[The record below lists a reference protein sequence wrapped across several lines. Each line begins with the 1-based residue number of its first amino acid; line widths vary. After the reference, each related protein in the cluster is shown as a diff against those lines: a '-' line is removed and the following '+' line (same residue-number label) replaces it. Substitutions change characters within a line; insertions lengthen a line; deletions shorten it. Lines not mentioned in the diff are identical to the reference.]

1 MYFIRGIFGDVEWR
15 WFCRT
20 PVPCIDCHV
29 FEIDVP
35 CISSSIYFCQLSR
48 GGCCYQ
54 TFGFLAA
61 DQGGG
66 LFVGFYLLGF
76 FPSPPTISGSFMS
89 LILVMNL
96 PSHLK
101 PAWGRKSGWD
111 HPKISVSLHKSNSF
125 TILQHNALKYACLAR
140 SLPAAL
146 PDCLREEWRPLGI
159 V

>member
-1 MYFIRGIFGDVEWR
+1 MSCIR
-15 WFCRT
+15 
-20 PVPCIDCHV
+20 CHI

-35 CISSSIYFCQLSR
+35 CILSGICFCQLGS

-61 DQGGG
+61 GQGGG

-76 FPSPPTISGSFMS
+76 FPSPITISSSFMS
-89 LILVMNL
+89 LILIVNL

-101 PAWGRKSGWD
+101 QARGLKSGQD

-125 TILQHNALKYACLAR
+125 TILQHNTLKYACLAC

>member
-1 MYFIRGIFGDVEWR
+1 MEWR

-20 PVPCIDCHV
+20 PVSCIHCHI
-29 FEIDVP
+29 FEIDGP
-35 CISSSIYFCQLSR
+35 CISSGIYFCQLGC
-48 GGCCYQ
+48 GGCCCQ
-54 TFGFLAA
+54 TFGFLTA

-76 FPSPPTISGSFMS
+76 FPSPSTISGSFTS
-89 LILVMNL
+89 LIMVVNL

-101 PAWGRKSGWD
+101 PARGCKSGRD

-125 TILQHNALKYACLAR
+125 TILQHNTLKYACLAC

-146 PDCLREEWRPLGI
+146 LDCLREEWRPLGI